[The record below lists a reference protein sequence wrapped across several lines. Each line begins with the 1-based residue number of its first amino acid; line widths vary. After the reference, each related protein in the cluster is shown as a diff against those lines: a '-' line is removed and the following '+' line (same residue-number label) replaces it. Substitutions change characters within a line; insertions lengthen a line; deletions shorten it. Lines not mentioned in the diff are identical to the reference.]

1 MMRADTR
8 CDCVR
13 SAMIDRMITVKLFSR
28 LVIPTTSGPVHGRLM
43 RLILAKTAVCGNQP
57 Q

>member
-13 SAMIDRMITVKLFSR
+13 SAMIDRMITAKLFSR
-28 LVIPTTSGPVHGRLM
+28 LVIPTASGLVHGRLL
-43 RLILAKTAVCGNQP
+43 RFILAKTAVSGNQP

>member
-13 SAMIDRMITVKLFSR
+13 SAMIDRMIAAKLFSR
-28 LVIPTTSGPVHGRLM
+28 LVIPTASGLVHGRLL
-43 RLILAKTAVCGNQP
+43 RFILAKTAVSEKQP

>member
-13 SAMIDRMITVKLFSR
+13 SAMIDRMIPAKLFSR
-28 LVIPTTSGPVHGRLM
+28 LAIPTVSGLVHGRLM
-43 RLILAKTAVCGNQP
+43 RFILAKTAVSGNQP

>member
-13 SAMIDRMITVKLFSR
+13 SAVTDRMITAELFSR
-28 LVIPTTSGPVHGRLM
+28 LVIPTVSGLVHGRLL
-43 RLILAKTAVCGNQP
+43 RFILARTGVSGNQP